1 MATILDI
8 DLTNSPGNSYDFFS
22 NKKMSAGTVETEDM
36 KKGQHKTTVEMVD
49 INAYDYGIIDVG
61 IVQFD
66 DTLPYSKKVET
77 AQLRIEY
84 YKTELKDAESWVNA
98 LQTEIN
104 KVNSELTE
112 YQDQYEE
119 SKKHNC
125 THQRGAS
132 RKARI
137 CKRKRGTHAQ
147 QSVFAARPKQ
157 RCLL

>member
-1 MATILDI
+1 MDE
-8 DLTNSPGNSYDFFS
+8 
-22 NKKMSAGTVETEDM
+22 KETLMYE
-36 KKGQHKTTVEMVD
+36 KGQTTVEMVD

-119 SKKHNC
+119 AKKQDPHSALTIIKKKKKH
-125 THQRGAS
+125 S
-132 RKARI
+132 R
-137 CKRKRGTHAQ
+137 
-147 QSVFAARPKQ
+147 
-157 RCLL
+157 